1 MQTINEY
8 VIIFG
13 TDCMQERHSSIQGN
27 IMTLSRFLVAPIL
40 ALTVMAT
47 HAQAKD
53 PASAAQI
60 DIKRESLMRD
70 IPDRSVA
77 DKKIFVLFEDSPKMT
92 MIVRERLRSKGL
104 AVTENAGEADVKYQ
118 MMGTFSVSGRGR
130 EPKSRSMGELLEASM
145 PTAESLK
152 ADYYHQTTGLD
163 HVALDAVISKPIAIT
178 DLSIWLSEKTGVAG
192 RFNEMVTG
200 NAQGWCF
207 TPDCN
212 KLTSFATV
220 IVRGGDDDYWWLQ
233 ASAVD
238 DKVVLDV
245 VVADILENSV
255 RPFDDLGSAK
265 TTQKVADGAVM
276 D

>member
-1 MQTINEY
+1 
-8 VIIFG
+8 
-13 TDCMQERHSSIQGN
+13 
-27 IMTLSRFLVAPIL
+27 MTLSRFLLTPIF

-47 HAQAKD
+47 HAEAEG
-53 PASAAQI
+53 PAPAPQI

-92 MIVRERLRSKGL
+92 MIIRERLRSKGL
-104 AVTENAGEADVKYQ
+104 AVTENATDADVKYQ

-130 EPKSRSMGELLEASM
+130 EPKSGSMGKLLETSM

-152 ADYYHQTTGLD
+152 ADYFQQTTGLD

-178 DLSIWLSEKTGVAG
+178 DLFIWLGQKSGVAG
-192 RFNEMVTG
+192 RFNELVTG
-200 NAQGWCF
+200 NSKGWCF
-207 TPDCN
+207 APDCN
-212 KLTSFATV
+212 KLTSFASV
-220 IVRGGDDDYWWLQ
+220 MVRGGDENYWWLQ

-245 VVADILENSV
+245 VVADILENSLK
-255 RPFDDLGSAK
+255 PFDDLGNAK
-265 TTQKVADGAVM
+265 TTQKVVDGAVM